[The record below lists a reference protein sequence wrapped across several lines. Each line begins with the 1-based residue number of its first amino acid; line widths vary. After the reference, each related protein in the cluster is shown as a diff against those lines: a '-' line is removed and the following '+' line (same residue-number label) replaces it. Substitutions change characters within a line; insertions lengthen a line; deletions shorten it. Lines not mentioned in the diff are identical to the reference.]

1 MLRGGTLIGTVGVS
15 GLPDLEDHLLVTNA
29 LRELLIVENCVGSG
43 QDPCR
48 SPTQIGA

>member
-29 LRELLIVENCVGSG
+29 LRELLVL
-43 QDPCR
+43 DH
-48 SPTQIGA
+48 